1 MVASTALATALGFA
15 LSAPAQAASCDSFAK
30 QAATAKGQALVDAY
44 ASLAGCDKELA
55 ENAYKTFMKNATDTD
70 TLHGLSMAAIDKN
83 IWNPVWKQLEYLDY
97 SMREQVSKRI
107 GGECA
112 SDEKVVTFLTS
123 SYLALRDIEFQ
134 RWEKAFQACESAALD
149 EWMVKQVE
157 APPKKMFDEKY
168 NGVVSIYVKK
178 QGAKALPSLTKGA
191 IQAADGGP
199 YDALLAQMDEAVAA
213 ELGGEV
219 APEDQKA
226 LEAALVEV
234 ASSVDAEKAR
244 AVADRLANAGAQDAA
259 ARLLPRI
266 YPNRIQDAG
275 GFLYGA
281 AAVEAGEC
289 KGEKTAV
296 LHIAQVTEPGKR
308 WLILQ
313 DVESKMKG
321 LKPKLKKCD
330 GTTNDWP
337 VATTPEPIKGSKQLD
352 KWVETLEKQWSEKG
366 YEVSVKSEKDVALN

>member
-1 MVASTALATALGFA
+1 MVTPVAIASALGLALMSSPAHAANCAALA
-15 LSAPAQAASCDSFAK
+15 K
-30 QAATAKGQALVDAY
+30 QSATAKGQELV
-44 ASLAGCDKELA
+44 SVFGQLAACDKELS
-55 ENAYKTFMKNATDTD
+55 ENEYKTFMKNATDTD
-70 TLHGLSMAAIDKN
+70 TLHGLSMAAIEAN
-83 IWNPVWKQLEYLDY
+83 VWNPVWKQLEYLDY

-112 SDEKVVTFLTS
+112 SNEKVVTFLTS

-134 RWEKAFQACESAALD
+134 RWEKAFQECESETLAK
-149 EWMVKQVE
+149 WMVEQVE

-178 QGAKALPSLTKGA
+178 NRAKALPSLTKGA
-191 IQAADGGP
+191 IAAADGGP

-219 APEDQKA
+219 APADQKA
-226 LEAALVEV
+226 LEAALIEV

-296 LHIAQVTEPGKR
+296 LH
-308 WLILQ
+308 
-313 DVESKMKG
+313 
-321 LKPKLKKCD
+321 
-330 GTTNDWP
+330 
-337 VATTPEPIKGSKQLD
+337 VA
-352 KWVETLEKQWSEKG
+352 
-366 YEVSVKSEKDVALN
+366 EVSSRASAGSSSPMSRRR